1 MSHIIRSAKSGSDWT
16 SNELDAYNIVIR
28 NQSPRSFYGQDLPA
42 AVEGIDPDFLVSDV
56 TNEAV
61 QGDLLAPL
69 SDSTHR
75 LLMYLDLATKANAGA
90 PPFTE
95 FVLVPIHNLRI
106 KVKSLPSTT
115 LPRNRCVCSVS
126 KNAITP

>member
-56 TNEAV
+56 TNEAT
-61 QGDLLAPL
+61 
-69 SDSTHR
+69 SDNTHR